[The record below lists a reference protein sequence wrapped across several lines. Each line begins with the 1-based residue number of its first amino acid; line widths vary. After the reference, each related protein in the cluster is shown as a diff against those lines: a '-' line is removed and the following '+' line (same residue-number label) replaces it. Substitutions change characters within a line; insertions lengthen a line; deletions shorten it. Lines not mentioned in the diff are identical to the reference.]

1 MLGRTAVFP
10 IPDYV
15 PDRFPDYA
23 PYRFPEYYPDG
34 FPDRLPTRN
43 RFPSRPVLSYQ
54 ETAPSIL
61 VNLMASQLPTFPSHS
76 HPAVNKR
83 EYFDTPSLGT
93 REDPQKFSA

>member
-76 HPAVNKR
+76 HPAVNK
-83 EYFDTPSLGT
+83 GT
-93 REDPQKFSA
+93 F